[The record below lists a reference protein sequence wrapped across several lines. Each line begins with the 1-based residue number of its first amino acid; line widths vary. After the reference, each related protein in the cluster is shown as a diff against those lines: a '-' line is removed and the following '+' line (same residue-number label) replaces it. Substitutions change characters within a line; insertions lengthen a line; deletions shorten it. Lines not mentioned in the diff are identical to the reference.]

1 MPTEDEMTLN
11 ERRTY
16 LKVMKP
22 RYLTAKRK
30 ERSALL
36 SEMEQVTGMHRK
48 SLTRLLHAKS
58 LQRQKRRTPRSR
70 SYGSEVEQVI
80 VRVWES
86 RDCICAE
93 RLTPSLLAMSQ
104 HLAGFEDIS

>member
-1 MPTEDEMTLN
+1 MATEDKMTVN

-16 LKVMKP
+16 LKVMKS
-22 RYLTAKRK
+22 RYLNAKRK

-58 LQRQKRRTPRSR
+58 LQRQKRRTPR
-70 SYGSEVEQVI
+70 
-80 VRVWES
+80 
-86 RDCICAE
+86 
-93 RLTPSLLAMSQ
+93 
-104 HLAGFEDIS
+104 